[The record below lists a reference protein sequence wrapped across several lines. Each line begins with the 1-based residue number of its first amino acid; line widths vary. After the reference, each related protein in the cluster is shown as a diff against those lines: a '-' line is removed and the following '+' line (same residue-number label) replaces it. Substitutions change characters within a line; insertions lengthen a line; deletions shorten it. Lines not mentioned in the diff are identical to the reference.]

1 MDDCKLEKALNRA
14 DDQRIFERLV
24 KKYRPRLG
32 RMLSRYLGERP
43 EIEDISQET
52 FFKAY
57 LALSTFRGE
66 SAFYTWLYRIG
77 VNTAKNY
84 LIAQGRR
91 APVSATLGAEEVEA
105 LRNSGRLRDIAT
117 PERVLAAKR
126 IGLKVNEAMDSLP
139 KELRQAIVFREIDGL
154 GYDEI
159 AKKMSCPV
167 GTVRSRIFRAREAV
181 AEKLRPLAESSQGV
195 AGL

>member
-1 MDDCKLEKALNRA
+1 MDKCKLEMASIEA
-14 DDQRIFERLV
+14 DDQRGFERLV

-32 RMLSRYLGERP
+32 RMLSRYIGERA

-57 LALSTFRGE
+57 LALPTFRGE

-84 LIAQGRR
+84 LIAQSRR
-91 APVSATLGAEEVEA
+91 APASSEIDVEKAETFHDA
-105 LRNSGRLRDIAT
+105 APLRDIAT
-117 PERVLAAKR
+117 PEGMLHAKQVGVR
-126 IGLKVNEAMDSLP
+126 VNEAMASLP
-139 KELRQAIVFREIDGL
+139 IELRQAIVFREIDGL

-181 AEKLRPLAESSQGV
+181 AEKLRPLTGHLP
-195 AGL
+195 GRRC